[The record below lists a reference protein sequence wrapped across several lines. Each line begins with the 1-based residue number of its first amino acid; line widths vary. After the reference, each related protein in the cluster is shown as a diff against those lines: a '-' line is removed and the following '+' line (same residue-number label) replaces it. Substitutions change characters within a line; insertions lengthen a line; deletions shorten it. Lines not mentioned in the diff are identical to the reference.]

1 MKNLTRIFRFL
12 KPYWKQTLV
21 STLFLLCVVFL
32 DLAIPRLVQQI
43 IDKGITPGNMDVV
56 SRTTLIMLGVSF
68 INMIFAIIY
77 NTLSV
82 NVSEAFARDLREA
95 MFQKIQEFSFGNLD
109 QLKTGNLIVRLTS
122 DVAVLQNTIRMC
134 LRFGIRAPLIIIG
147 SLTLMYSTDAELTF
161 KIIPVM
167 LLTVAVVWFFIY
179 KLGPL
184 FTRMQKKLDNLN
196 TVLQENIAGVRVVKA
211 FAHRQHE
218 EERFETANEAFTGMH
233 IKIMRFMSNFS
244 PALTFL
250 INMAIVVVIWAGGIQ
265 AINGSLSLGAVV
277 AFTDYLVTTLT
288 PLTLLV
294 MMANAFAAGTASADR
309 VFEVLDAQ
317 PEIRDEPGAIQIN
330 GESTGRVV
338 FQHVSFFYDG
348 ADGEKVL
355 EDIDLEAE
363 PGQTIAILGAPGSGK
378 STLVNLIPRFYD
390 VSSGSITIDGVDV
403 RKMTQQSLLSIISI
417 TPQDTI
423 LFSGTVRENISYG
436 NPRAD
441 DEEVL
446 AAAKAAQAHDFIM
459 SLPAGYDTSIA
470 QRGVNLSGGQKQ
482 RIAIARAILR
492 KPKILILDDSTSSVD
507 VETEAK
513 IQAALDKI
521 MVDSTCFVVAQ
532 RISTVLNADKII
544 VLDKGKIA
552 AQGTHGELIKSSPI
566 YKEIFDSQLGD
577 GNRILR
583 VLYGKNQLE
592 GAGAHE

>member
-265 AINGSLSLGAVV
+265 AINGSLSLGAIV

-330 GESTGRVV
+330 SESTGRVV

-348 ADGEKVL
+348 ADGENVL

-363 PGQTIAILGAPGSGK
+363 PGQTIAILGATGSGK

>member
-265 AINGSLSLGAVV
+265 AINGSLSLGAIV

-363 PGQTIAILGAPGSGK
+363 PGQTIAILGATGSGK